1 MFIVITIMFVG
12 IATGY
17 ILRKWNFLE
26 KLGEPISYTI
36 FLLLFLLGIS
46 VGANKEIVNNLV
58 SLGGQAL
65 LIALAATLGSI
76 LAASIVYHY
85 FFKERDSK

>member
-1 MFIVITIMFVG
+1 MI
-12 IATGY
+12 
-17 ILRKWNFLE
+17 K
-26 KLGEPISYTI
+26 
-36 FLLLFLLGIS
+36 FLLGIS

-58 SLGGQAL
+58 SLGGQDI

-85 FFKERDSK
+85 FFK